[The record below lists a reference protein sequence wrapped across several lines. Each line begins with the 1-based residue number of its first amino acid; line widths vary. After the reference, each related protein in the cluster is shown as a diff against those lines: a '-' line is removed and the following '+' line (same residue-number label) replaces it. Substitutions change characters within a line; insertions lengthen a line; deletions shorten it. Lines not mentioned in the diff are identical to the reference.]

1 MSLLSLR
8 RSAQRIPDADHEH
21 APTQVDQAAET
32 DHAAAAVA
40 IVGLGYVG
48 LPTALALLAAGNEV
62 IGVDVSAS
70 RLDAIRHR
78 AADLT
83 PTDHE
88 RLARYVDDPRFTIT
102 SDPTATARARTVVIC
117 VPTPID
123 RHFVPDLRALS
134 AACATVV
141 EHAVPGQLLML
152 TSTTYVGATH
162 DLLVEPLTERGLRVG
177 RDVFVAFS
185 PERIDPGLV
194 NDHPNVSHD
203 RTPRVVGGT
212 GEQSTGL
219 AAAVLRR
226 TAPAVHTVSS
236 AEEAEM
242 TKLWENTY
250 RAVNLALANEF
261 AEDCRA
267 LGLQPLPIIEAA
279 ATKPYG
285 FVAHYPGPGVGGHC
299 IPCDPHYLLWQL
311 RALRVTSPLVETA
324 MSAIAARPRQVVRR
338 VRDLLAD
345 RGTSTSGARIL
356 VVGVAYKPGVADLR
370 ESPALEILADLAEDG
385 AKVHFTDPLIPT
397 LEIGSRTLVGVTEPE
412 AEHWDLVVVHTVQ
425 PGTDLGWLAD
435 QTAVLDATY
444 RLGPHQAKAVP

>member
-1 MSLLSLR
+1 MYLFSPR
-8 RSAQRIPDADHEH
+8 RSPQQIPDFTHEH
-21 APTQVDQAAET
+21 ESAQI

-40 IVGLGYVG
+40 IIGLGYVG

-62 IGVDVSAS
+62 IGVDASES
-70 RLDAIRHR
+70 RLDAIRR
-78 AADLT
+78 RKVDLT
-83 PTDHE
+83 PADHQ
-88 RLARYVDDPRFTIT
+88 RLAAYLDDPCFTVT
-102 SDPTATARARTVVIC
+102 SDPASTARARTVVIC

-134 AACATVV
+134 AACASVV
-141 EHAVPGQLLML
+141 EHTEPGQLLML
-152 TSTTYVGATH
+152 TSTTYVGATR
-162 DLLVEPLTERGLRVG
+162 DLLVEPLTERGFQVG

-185 PERIDPGLV
+185 PERIDPGLI
-194 NDHPNVSHD
+194 NDHPTISHD
-203 RTPRVVGGT
+203 HTPRVVGGT
-212 GEQSTGL
+212 GELSTGL

-226 TAPAVHTVSS
+226 TAPDVHMVSS

-242 TKLWENTY
+242 TKLWENTF

-338 VRDLLAD
+338 VRDILAD

-356 VVGVAYKPGVADLR
+356 VVGVSYKPGVADVR
-370 ESPALEILADLAEDG
+370 ESPALEILADLAEEG
-385 AKVHFTDPLIPT
+385 AKVHFTDPLIPR
-397 LEIGSRTLVGVTEPE
+397 LKLGSRTLAGVTEPQRE
-412 AEHWDLVVVHTVQ
+412 QWDLVVVHTVQ
-425 PGTDLGWLAD
+425 PDTELGWLAD
-435 QTAVLDATY
+435 QPAVLDATY
-444 RLGPHQAKAVP
+444 RLGPHKAKAVL

>member
-1 MSLLSLR
+1 MYHLP
-8 RSAQRIPDADHEH
+8 A
-21 APTQVDQAAET
+21 
-32 DHAAAAVA
+32 DHAAEAVA
-40 IVGLGYVG
+40 VVGLGYVG
-48 LPTALALLAAGNEV
+48 LPTSLALLAAGNEV
-62 IGVDVSAS
+62 IGVDVSQS
-70 RLDAIRHR
+70 RLDAIRR
-78 AADLT
+78 LEVDLT
-83 PTDHE
+83 PTDHQ
-88 RLARYVDDPRFTIT
+88 RLAAYVDDPRFTIT
-102 SDPTATARARTVVIC
+102 SDLAATARARTVVIC

-123 RHFVPDLRALS
+123 RHLVPDLRALS
-134 AACATVV
+134 AACASVV

-152 TSTTYVGATH
+152 TSTTYVGATR
-162 DLLVEPLTERGLRVG
+162 DLLVAPLTERGFRVG
-177 RDVFVAFS
+177 SDVFVAFS

-194 NDHPNVSHD
+194 NDHPGVAHD
-203 RTPRVVGGT
+203 GTPRVVGGT
-212 GEQSTGL
+212 GELSTDL

-242 TKLWENTY
+242 TKLWENTF

-338 VRDLLAD
+338 IRDILAN
-345 RGTSTSGARIL
+345 RGTSTLGARIL
-356 VVGVAYKPGVADLR
+356 LVGVSYKPGVADLR
-370 ESPALEILADLAEDG
+370 ESPALEILAELAAEG
-385 AKVHFTDPLIPT
+385 AQVHFTDPLIPVLKLGPAT
-397 LEIGSRTLVGVTEPE
+397 FDAIAEPE
-412 AEHWDLVVVHTVQ
+412 AEQWDLVVVHTVQ
-425 PGTDLGWLAD
+425 PGTELEWLAD
-435 QTAVLDATY
+435 QPAVLDATY
-444 RLGPHQAKAVP
+444 RLGPLKAKAVL

>member
-1 MSLLSLR
+1 MTLLPVR
-8 RSAQRIPDADHEH
+8 QSAQQIPDGAHEYEF
-21 APTQVDQAAET
+21 AQD

-40 IVGLGYVG
+40 VIGLGYVG
-48 LPTALALLAAGNEV
+48 LPTSLALLAAGNEV
-62 IGVDVSAS
+62 IGVDVSES
-70 RLDAIRHR
+70 RLDAIRR
-78 AADLT
+78 REVDLLPAD
-83 PTDHE
+83 HQ
-88 RLARYVDDPRFTIT
+88 RLAAYVDDPRFTIT
-102 SDPTATARARTVVIC
+102 SDPAAIAGARTVVIC

-123 RHFVPDLRALS
+123 RHLVPDLRVLS
-134 AACATVV
+134 AACASVV

-152 TSTTYVGATH
+152 TSTTYVGATR
-162 DLLVEPLTERGLRVG
+162 DLLVEPLTECGFRVG
-177 RDVFVAFS
+177 SDVFVAFS
-185 PERIDPGLV
+185 PERIDPGTIT
-194 NDHPNVSHD
+194 DHPHISHD

-212 GEQSTGL
+212 GELSTGL

-226 TAPAVHTVSS
+226 TAPAVHMVSS

-242 TKLWENTY
+242 TKLWENTF

-261 AEDCRA
+261 AEDCRV

-338 VRDLLAD
+338 VRDILAD

-370 ESPALEILADLAEDG
+370 ESPALEILAELAEEG

-397 LEIGSRTLVGVTEPE
+397 LRLGSKTLAGVTEPE
-412 AEHWDLVVVHTVQ
+412 GEQWDLVVVHTVQ
-425 PGTDLGWLAD
+425 PGTELGWLAD
-435 QTAVLDATY
+435 QAAVLDATY
-444 RLGPHQAKAVP
+444 RLDPLKAKAVL